1 MSVFLSF
8 FLANP
13 FIYLF
18 YLYLSAYLY
27 ICLSIYGLYLSI
39 SLSLC
44 LPVYLSICLT
54 IYLCL
59 YLSTVPLSHGSIF
72 LSTYPSIHRSFYLSV
87 HLSEYPYPSI
97 NLHSKIQWTDGR
109 TGWILLLVTPSG
121 VFFFGVKK
129 MIREHSIRMPLRS
142 CRTLLLDTW
151 LMAFTTESFM
161 APKLANPKKIDNSF
175 APVLTWC
182 CFGFFRV
189 ARRFCIALSS
199 GNYSSWLASGQQ
211 QRGKNRSN
219 LSHAQFSLPRAHIS
233 G

>member
-1 MSVFLSF
+1 MS
-8 FLANP
+8 
-13 FIYLF
+13 I
-18 YLYLSAYLY
+18 
-27 ICLSIYGLYLSI
+27 SIYSTFISRFYLSI
-39 SLSLC
+39 HLSIHPSIILSFCPFIWISLSFHQ
-44 LPVYLSICLT
+44 
-54 IYLCL
+54 
-59 YLSTVPLSHGSIF
+59 STFKNSM
-72 LSTYPSIHRSFYLSV
+72 
-87 HLSEYPYPSI
+87 
-97 NLHSKIQWTDGR
+97 NWWTDGMDFAFSN
-109 TGWILLLVTPSG
+109 TIWS
-121 VFFFGVKK
+121 FFFGVKK